1 MATIDIPEPLVEEL
15 EELRQAGVIGS
26 APKFAE
32 EAIREKL
39 LLVKRERM
47 ARETGPLQRDL
58 AQIGLSEDELL
69 KEFERF
75 RHAAHANR

>member
-1 MATIDIPEPLVEEL
+1 MATIDIPEPLVEEI

-26 APKFAE
+26 AQKFAE

-39 LLVKRERM
+39 LLAKREQM
-47 ARETGPLQRDL
+47 ARETEPLQIDL
-58 AQIGLSEDELL
+58 AQIGLSEEELL

-75 RHAAHANR
+75 RDAAHTNR